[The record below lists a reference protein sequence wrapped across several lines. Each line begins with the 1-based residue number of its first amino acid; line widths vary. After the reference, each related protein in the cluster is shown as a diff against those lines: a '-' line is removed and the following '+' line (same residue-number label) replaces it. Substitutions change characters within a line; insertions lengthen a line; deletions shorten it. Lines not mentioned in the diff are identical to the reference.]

1 MTEPEQIPEVIE
13 ARPKRKRR
21 MQSRPSIEKRIAEA
35 TRTVA
40 TPEVRDALELTSMLD
55 ADLVRELAQ
64 TIKELPPGAQY
75 DEARGNELLSVQA
88 RHDLIV
94 RLRAQGMHP
103 SRIARSIGVTTQ
115 TVTKVVTRYFSR
127 KEQDLRSQRMDEFIL
142 LMAEGYLEDIDR
154 LSDIISRSS
163 HVAAIV
169 GAIKA
174 RQEARQK
181 YVDLLA
187 DFGFI
192 ARKPTEVHVSGDGTI
207 VDARTQNVI
216 VVDADT
222 LKSLAK
228 DMLAK
233 RRLQQGEPSND
244 SEDARIADLVVYAND
259 PT

>member
-1 MTEPEQIPEVIE
+1 MD
-13 ARPKRKRR
+13 
-21 MQSRPSIEKRIAEA
+21 KRIAEA
-35 TRTVA
+35 TRTVQ

-55 ADLVRELAQ
+55 TDLVRELAQ

-94 RLRAQGMHP
+94 RLRAQGMNP
-103 SRIARSIGVTTQ
+103 TRIARAVGVTSN
-115 TVTKVVTRYFSR
+115 TVTKVVNRYFSR
-127 KEQDLRSQRMDEFIL
+127 KEAELRTQRMDEFIL

-163 HVAAIV
+163 HVAAVV

-192 ARKPTEVHVSGDGTI
+192 ARKPTEVHVSGDGTTI
-207 VDARTQNVI
+207 DARTQNVI

-222 LKSLAK
+222 LKGLAK
-228 DMLAK
+228 EMLAK
-233 RRLQQGEPSND
+233 KRQMHGEAPNE

-259 PT
+259 PN

>member
-1 MTEPEQIPEVIE
+1 MTEEVVVEQAVQK
-13 ARPKRKRR
+13 KRRR
-21 MQSRPSIEKRIAEA
+21 MQAKSSMERRIKEA
-35 TRTVA
+35 TLTVQ
-40 TPEVRDALELTSMLD
+40 TPEVRDALELTSFLD
-55 ADLVRELAQ
+55 SDLVRELAQ
-64 TIKELPPGAQY
+64 TAKELPPGAQY
-75 DEARGNELLSVQA
+75 DDARGNELLSIQA

-103 SRIARSIGVTTQ
+103 TRIARAVGVTTV
-115 TVTKVVTRYFSR
+115 TVKNVVARYFSR

-163 HVAAIV
+163 HVAAVV

-192 ARKPTEVHVSGDGTI
+192 ARKPTEVHVTGDGTT

-216 VVDADT
+216 VVDAET
-222 LKSLAK
+222 LKGMAK
-228 DMLAK
+228 EMLAK
-233 RRLQQGEPSND
+233 RRITQGDVQHD

-259 PT
+259 AN

>member
-1 MTEPEQIPEVIE
+1 MG

-21 MQSRPSIEKRIAEA
+21 MQSRPSMDKRIAEA
-35 TRTVA
+35 GRTVQS
-40 TPEVRDALELTSMLD
+40 PEVRDALELTSRLD
-55 ADLVRELAQ
+55 AELVRELAQ

-94 RLRAQGMHP
+94 RLSAQGMNIT
-103 SRIARSIGVTTQ
+103 RIARAVGVTTN
-115 TVTKVVTRYFSR
+115 TVLRVKNNYFSR
-127 KEQDLRSQRMDEFIL
+127 KEAELRTQRMDEFIL

-163 HVAAIV
+163 HVAAVV

-192 ARKPTEVHVSGDGTI
+192 ARKPTEVHVTGDGTTI
-207 VDARTQNVI
+207 DARTQNVI

-222 LKSLAK
+222 LKGIAK
-228 DMLAK
+228 EMLAK
-233 RRLQQGEPSND
+233 KRVMNGETPNE
-244 SEDARIADLVVYAND
+244 SEDARIADLVVYSND
-259 PT
+259 PN